1 MGTLI
6 AIDPGKKGCGV
17 AVFYGGR
24 LAECSFVEGT
34 RAEIVEKGRRTI
46 GTMRSPMQGVSVVLE
61 QPIIYDRK
69 NWEGDPN
76 DLIEIIITGALLAA
90 AVHWHTFEYEFEAV
104 TPQQWKGQTPKK
116 IMNKRVWK
124 FLHAGD
130 APDHDELKAALD
142 GRRRTTGGKWHNVL
156 DAIGIGL
163 WRLKRL

>member
-6 AIDPGKKGCGV
+6 AIDPGKHGCGI
-17 AVFYGGR
+17 AVFHDGH
-24 LAECSFVEGT
+24 LVACDFIEGN
-34 RAEIVEKGRRTI
+34 RAEIVEKGHHV
-46 GTMRSPMQGVSVVLE
+46 GFDHVHMHGVLVVLE
-61 QPIIYDRK
+61 KPVVYDRK

-76 DLIEIIITGALLAA
+76 DLIEITLTGALLAA
-90 AVHWHTFEYEFEAV
+90 AVHIDGHKYEFEAV
-104 TPQQWKGQTPKK
+104 TPQQWKGQTPKE

-124 FLHAGD
+124 FLHTDD
-130 APDHDELKAALD
+130 ASDHYELQRALD